1 MKRERLT
8 KGIIMP
14 PGRKTKYLTEFA
26 SIAEHVCLLK
36 NCKDMDLAKIFEIS
50 ERTLNYW
57 KKKYPEF
64 LQALERGKEGADIRV
79 ARSVYEAAV
88 GYEHPEVKI
97 FLGPKGKP
105 VIVKTTKHYPPDI
118 GAAKMW
124 LGNRQPE
131 KWKDRQEL
139 AINGKVKF
147 DGERRIFTDLELAAR
162 LSYLIEKAIQRKKE
176 HDLLEAE
183 EAKKLP
189 ERIDEE
195 KGG

>member
-1 MKRERLT
+1 M
-8 KGIIMP
+8 
-14 PGRKTKYLTEFA
+14 PGRKTKYLPEYA
-26 SIAEHVCLLK
+26 PIAENICLLK
-36 NCKDMDLAKIFEIS
+36 NCKDTDLAKILEIS

-57 KKKYPEF
+57 KKKHPEF
-64 LQALERGKEGADIRV
+64 LQALERGKEGADIKV

-88 GYEHPEVKI
+88 GYEHPEDKI

-147 DGERRIFTDLELAAR
+147 DGEGRIFTDLEMAAR
-162 LSYLIEKAIQRKKE
+162 LSYLIELAVRRKRE
-176 HDLLEAE
+176 HDGLEAKE
-183 EAKKLP
+183 TKELP
-189 ERIDEE
+189 EKLNE
-195 KGG
+195 